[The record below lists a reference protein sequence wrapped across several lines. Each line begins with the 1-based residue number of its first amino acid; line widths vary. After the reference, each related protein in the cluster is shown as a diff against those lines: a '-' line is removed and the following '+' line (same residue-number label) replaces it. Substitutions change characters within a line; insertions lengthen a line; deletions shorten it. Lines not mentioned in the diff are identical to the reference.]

1 MTQHY
6 DVIIVGGGMV
16 GSTLAVAL
24 SQQASLKIALVEANP
39 LPQAI
44 ENNEYELR
52 VSALSSASESLLK
65 NLAIWPHIQTDRI
78 TAYTDMH
85 VWETPSSQV
94 HFDCAD
100 IGEPLLG
107 HIVENRNI
115 QQAALQRCQ
124 QISNISLIYPAKPTE
139 LVDQQ
144 LTLDNGQ
151 TLNADLIVAAE
162 GANSPLRQWKN
173 IEFKGWDYQQSAIVC
188 TVTTEKPHRN
198 TAWQRFLPEGPL
210 AFLPLADPHQCSI
223 VWTNSTEEAELL
235 SELGDER
242 FKSLLA
248 RQFNAELGDIVA
260 ISARAQFPLKRRHA
274 EHYVESGFA
283 LVGDAAHTIHPLAGQ
298 GVNIGLLDAAS
309 LAEIV
314 IDAHQK
320 GRDIGSLHTLAKYQR
335 RRKGDNL
342 MMQLAMDGF
351 KHLFTSDIEPVKQLR
366 RFGLTSVNKTA
377 WLKNLF
383 MHNASGY
390 RFSAPKL
397 AQKQI

>member
-1 MTQHY
+1 MTHY

-24 SQQASLKIALVEANP
+24 SQQSSLNIALIEANA

-44 ENNEYELR
+44 ENNQYDLR
-52 VSALSSASESLLK
+52 VSALSSASQTLLK
-65 NLAIWPHIQTDRI
+65 NLAIWPLLQAERI
-78 TAYTDMH
+78 AAYTDMH
-85 VWETPSSQV
+85 VWETPTSQV

-115 QQAALQRCQ
+115 QRAAIQRCQ
-124 QISNISLIYPAKPTE
+124 QINNISLIYPTKPIE
-139 LVDQQ
+139 LVEQK
-144 LTLDNGQ
+144 LVLENGQ
-151 TLNADLIVAAE
+151 TLSADLIVAAE

-173 IEFKGWDYQQSAIVC
+173 IAFEGWDYQQSAIVC
-188 TVTTEKPHRN
+188 TVTTEKHHQN

-235 SELGDER
+235 TALTDER
-242 FKSLLA
+242 FKSLLK
-248 RQFNAELGDIVA
+248 RQFNNELGDIVSV
-260 ISARAQFPLKRRHA
+260 SARAQFPLRRRHA
-274 EHYVESGFA
+274 KHYVEPGFA

-309 LAEIV
+309 LAETV
-314 IDAHQK
+314 IEAHQK
-320 GRDIGSLHTLAKYQR
+320 GRNIGSMHTLSKYQR
-335 RRKGDNL
+335 HRKGDNM

-351 KHLFTSDIEPVKQLR
+351 KHLFTSDKEPLKQLR
-366 RFGLTSVNKTA
+366 RFGLTSVDKTA

-397 AQKQI
+397 AQKQL

>member
-1 MTQHY
+1 MTHY

-24 SQQASLKIALVEANP
+24 SQQSSLNIALIEANA

-44 ENNEYELR
+44 ENNQYDLR
-52 VSALSSASESLLK
+52 VSALSSASQTLLK
-65 NLAIWPHIQTDRI
+65 NLAIWPLLQAERI
-78 TAYTDMH
+78 AAYTDMH
-85 VWETPSSQV
+85 VWETPTSQV

-115 QQAALQRCQ
+115 QRAAIQRCQ
-124 QISNISLIYPAKPTE
+124 QINNISLFYPTKPIE
-139 LVDQQ
+139 LVEQK
-144 LTLDNGQ
+144 LVLENGQ
-151 TLNADLIVAAE
+151 TLSADLIVAAE

-173 IEFKGWDYQQSAIVC
+173 IAFEGWDYQQSAIVC
-188 TVTTEKPHRN
+188 TVTTEKHHQN

-235 SELGDER
+235 TALTDER
-242 FKSLLA
+242 FKSLLK
-248 RQFNAELGDIVA
+248 RQFNNELGDIVSV
-260 ISARAQFPLKRRHA
+260 SARAQFPLRRRHA
-274 EHYVESGFA
+274 KHYVEPGFA

-309 LAEIV
+309 LAETV
-314 IDAHQK
+314 IEAHQK
-320 GRDIGSLHTLAKYQR
+320 GRNIGSMHTLSKYQR
-335 RRKGDNL
+335 HRKGDNM

-351 KHLFTSDIEPVKQLR
+351 KHLFTSDKEPLKQLR
-366 RFGLTSVNKTA
+366 RFGLTSVDKTA

-397 AQKQI
+397 AQKQL

>member
-1 MTQHY
+1 MTHY

-24 SQQASLKIALVEANP
+24 SQQSSLNIALIEANA

-44 ENNEYELR
+44 ENNQYDLR
-52 VSALSSASESLLK
+52 VSALSSASQTLLK
-65 NLAIWPHIQTDRI
+65 NLAIWPLLQAERI
-78 TAYTDMH
+78 AAYTDMH
-85 VWETPSSQV
+85 VWETPTSQV
-94 HFDCAD
+94 HFDCSD

-115 QQAALQRCQ
+115 QRAAIQRCQ
-124 QISNISLIYPAKPTE
+124 QINNISLIYPTKPIE
-139 LVDQQ
+139 LVEQK
-144 LTLDNGQ
+144 LVLENGQ
-151 TLNADLIVAAE
+151 TLSADLIVAAE

-173 IEFKGWDYQQSAIVC
+173 IAFDGWDYQQSAIVC
-188 TVTTEKPHRN
+188 TVTTEKHHQN

-235 SELGDER
+235 TALTDER
-242 FKSLLA
+242 FKSLLK
-248 RQFNAELGDIVA
+248 RQFNNELGDIVSV
-260 ISARAQFPLKRRHA
+260 SARAQFPLRRRHA
-274 EHYVESGFA
+274 KHYVEPGFA

-309 LAEIV
+309 LAETV
-314 IDAHQK
+314 IEAHQK
-320 GRDIGSLHTLAKYQR
+320 GRNIGSMHTLSKYQR
-335 RRKGDNL
+335 HRKGDNM

-351 KHLFTSDIEPVKQLR
+351 KHLFTSDKEPLKQLR
-366 RFGLTSVNKTA
+366 RFGLTSVDKTA
-377 WLKNLF
+377 WLKNIF

-397 AQKQI
+397 AQKQL

>member
-1 MTQHY
+1 MTHY

-24 SQQASLKIALVEANP
+24 SQQSSLNIALIEANA

-44 ENNEYELR
+44 ENNQYDLR
-52 VSALSSASESLLK
+52 VSALSSASQTLLK
-65 NLAIWPHIQTDRI
+65 NLAIWPLLQAERI
-78 TAYTDMH
+78 AAYTDMH
-85 VWETPSSQV
+85 VWETPTSQV

-115 QQAALQRCQ
+115 QRAAIQRCQ
-124 QISNISLIYPAKPTE
+124 QINNISLIYPTKPIE
-139 LVDQQ
+139 LVEQK
-144 LTLDNGQ
+144 LVLENGQ
-151 TLNADLIVAAE
+151 TLSADLIVAAE

-173 IEFKGWDYQQSAIVC
+173 IAFDGWDYQQSAIVC
-188 TVTTEKPHRN
+188 TVTTEKHHQN

-235 SELGDER
+235 TALTDER
-242 FKSLLA
+242 FKSLLK
-248 RQFNAELGDIVA
+248 RQFNNELGDIVSV
-260 ISARAQFPLKRRHA
+260 SARAQFPLRRRHA
-274 EHYVESGFA
+274 KHYVEPGFA

-309 LAEIV
+309 LAETV
-314 IDAHQK
+314 VEAHQK
-320 GRDIGSLHTLAKYQR
+320 GRNIGSMHTLSKYQR
-335 RRKGDNL
+335 HRKGDNM

-351 KHLFTSDIEPVKQLR
+351 KHLFTSDKEPLKQLR
-366 RFGLTSVNKTA
+366 RFGLTSVDKTA
-377 WLKNLF
+377 WLKNIF

-397 AQKQI
+397 AQKQL

>member
-1 MTQHY
+1 MTHY

-24 SQQASLKIALVEANP
+24 SQQLSLNIALIEANH

-44 ENNEYELR
+44 ENNQYDLR
-52 VSALSSASESLLK
+52 VSALSSASQTLLK
-65 NLAIWPHIQTDRI
+65 NLAIWPLLQAERI
-78 TAYTDMH
+78 AAYTDMH
-85 VWETPSSQV
+85 VWETPTSQV

-115 QQAALQRCQ
+115 QRAAIQRCQ
-124 QISNISLIYPAKPTE
+124 QINNISLIYPTKPIE
-139 LVDQQ
+139 LIEQKLV
-144 LTLDNGQ
+144 LENGQ
-151 TLNADLIVAAE
+151 TLSADLIVAAE

-173 IEFKGWDYQQSAIVC
+173 IAFEGWDYQQSAIVC
-188 TVTTEKPHRN
+188 TVTTEKHHQN

-235 SELGDER
+235 TALTDER
-242 FKSLLA
+242 FKSLLK
-248 RQFNAELGDIVA
+248 RQFNNELGDIVSV
-260 ISARAQFPLKRRHA
+260 SARAQFPLRRRHA
-274 EHYVESGFA
+274 KHYVEPGFA

-309 LAEIV
+309 LAETV
-314 IDAHQK
+314 IEAHQK
-320 GRDIGSLHTLAKYQR
+320 GRNIGSMHTLSKYQR
-335 RRKGDNL
+335 HRKGDNM

-351 KHLFTSDIEPVKQLR
+351 KHLFTSDKEPLKQLR
-366 RFGLTSVNKTA
+366 RFGLTSVDKTA

-397 AQKQI
+397 AQKQL